1 MFFKTISMVLCIF
14 CVQWI
19 IFTFIIHFYIQ
30 IVPNLTNRNALKQFL
45 CPFGMSF
52 LFFKYFNAFLAQYV
66 DILDSSWS
74 FSPPVQ
80 ESSFLQRSVVPFR
93 VEGYLETKIWSLG
106 VHIVM
111 STVSLSLGYL
121 SRES

>member
-14 CVQWI
+14 CVRWI

-52 LFFKYFNAFLAQYV
+52 LFFKYFNTFLAQYV

-80 ESSFLQRSVVPFR
+80 ESSISPKIRGSFQSRRVFRNQNLESGCAYCYEHSV
-93 VEGYLETKIWSLG
+93 
-106 VHIVM
+106 IV
-111 STVSLSLGYL
+111 TRLS
-121 SRES
+121 